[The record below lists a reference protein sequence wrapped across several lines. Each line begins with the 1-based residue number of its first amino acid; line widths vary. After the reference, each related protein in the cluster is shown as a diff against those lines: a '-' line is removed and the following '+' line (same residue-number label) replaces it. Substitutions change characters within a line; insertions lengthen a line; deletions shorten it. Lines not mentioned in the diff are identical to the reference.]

1 MVYPLQDRYISLL
14 TDVGFKRIFG
24 TEPNKRLLIDFL
36 NTLLPPHH
44 HIQDLTFKNTENLG
58 STQLD
63 RKAIF
68 DIYCQA
74 QNDDRFLESLKA
86 QWGDREIEIVI
97 SEADETAYLMRNE
110 ANRQHLLKAV
120 NDIEQRHNLVEV
132 DLEAIL

>member
-1 MVYPLQDRYISLL
+1 MQSVH
-14 TDVGFKRIFG
+14 
-24 TEPNKRLLIDFL
+24 RLKA
-36 NTLLPPHH
+36 N
-44 HIQDLTFKNTENLG
+44 E
-58 STQLD
+58 LD
-63 RKAIF
+63 
-68 DIYCQA
+68 DH
-74 QNDDRFLESLKA
+74 FLESLKA